1 MFAQI
6 QTLIMNQER
15 EWELDLDLWTFHMY
29 IDQINFIILSE
40 YLNNIIVMFDNC
52 FAVLMMPYPLVSQQ
66 WLLYLCFFLGD
77 YTYSKKKKRYILFH
91 SLNPNDRSLFVM
103 T

>member
-1 MFAQI
+1 MDEEEPAWMFAQI

-66 WLLYLCFFLGD
+66 WLLYLCFFSGTILIQR
-77 YTYSKKKKRYILFH
+77 KRRGIFFFIH
-91 SLNPNDRSLFVM
+91 
-103 T
+103 

>member
-52 FAVLMMPYPLVSQQ
+52 FAVLMMPYPVVSQQ
-66 WLLYLCFFLGD
+66 WLLYLCFSRGLYLFKEKEEV
-77 YTYSKKKKRYILFH
+77 YSFSFIKPK
-91 SLNPNDRSLFVM
+91 
-103 T
+103 